1 MIAGS
6 SLEAAAQ
13 SNGVKVQQSSMFAR
27 GSLVPGLGQFNEAIG
42 AAFKLPVGAVS
53 QPVKTEGAAVVLR
66 VDKRVASDSAAWAAQ
81 KQAQRT
87 ARLQQLR
94 DQRIQIFMS
103 DLRKSAKVDDRR
115 KQINSSV
122 RRQEA

>member
-1 MIAGS
+1 
-6 SLEAAAQ
+6 
-13 SNGVKVQQSSMFAR
+13 
-27 GSLVPGLGQFNEAIG
+27 
-42 AAFKLPVGAVS
+42 VGAVS

-66 VDKRVASDSAAWAAQ
+66 VDKRVASDSSAWAAQ

-94 DQRIQIFMS
+94 DQRIQIYMS

-115 KQINSSV
+115 KQINASV